1 VKGPSIAVMLGGGHS
16 LAPKSKGSSYDS
28 EEEKDETDLGLS
40 ETKAR
45 AEDAASAFADA
56 VEAKDAARIVK
67 AFGALATLCEHL
79 EELEESGEAEEE
91 TEEPSD
97 GSDEE

>member
-1 VKGPSIAVMLGGGHS
+1 MLGAPHA
-16 LAPKSKGSSYDS
+16 APKKSKAPSYDDS

-56 VEAKDAARIVK
+56 VEAKDAGRIVK

-97 GSDEE
+97 GTEE